1 MRRPLAYPPFI
12 ACKLLIGGVL
22 CLPLLAGCESSS
34 TSDIADAPAP
44 PTAEERFGRIVRILE
59 DRIEGG
65 SLGVADVVSEY
76 EAPVGTPV
84 TDATIR
90 VDHELIP
97 PASDDEPY
105 RGEVCL
111 TSTSKVTV
119 VLPTPTE
126 EEREAATKKRSAEV
140 AQLESELEGVV
151 DLDSLVV
158 PDTDGLAGRLGSS
171 PIHEISPGETQRC
184 YEFEFR
190 DGKWV
195 LLTELDRENE
205 PFYAIAIEYAL
216 RKQ

>member
-1 MRRPLAYPPFI
+1 MRSLISVPDSIRYVALSLA
-12 ACKLLIGGVL
+12 
-22 CLPLLAGCESSS
+22 LPLLLLSGCELSS
-34 TSDIADAPAP
+34 TSELAEVPEP
-44 PTAEERFGRIVRILE
+44 PTAEERFGQMVRVLE

-65 SLGVADVVSEY
+65 SLGTADVVADY
-76 EAPVGTPV
+76 QAPVGTPV

-90 VDHELIP
+90 VDHELTP
-97 PASDDEPY
+97 PSGEADPY
-105 RGEVCL
+105 RGSICF
-111 TSTSKVTV
+111 TSNSKVTV

-126 EEREAATKKRSAEV
+126 EERDAVSNKRNAEV
-140 AQLESELEGVV
+140 AQLESELDGVV

-158 PDTDGLAGRLGSS
+158 PDTDGLASRLGSS
-171 PIHEISPGETQRC
+171 PIHEIEPGETRRC

-205 PFYAIAIEYAL
+205 PFYAVAIEYAL